1 MNERDLL
8 QAGFRYALSLGPAPG
23 EADDLVQEAW
33 LRLHRARGRVRDK
46 ALLFRAIR
54 NLFIDNYRRERLVVF
69 EPLDGAAE
77 TADGAILLDDRV
89 TVDDVLTARFAVTL
103 TSAEFDVTLAP
114 QEIVIDL
121 DYDVDF
127 SGSSATT
134 FVEGF
139 ESATLGQFTIFSAAM
154 AGMKQGDRYD

>member
-54 NLFIDNYRRERLVVF
+54 NLFIDNYRRQRLVVF

-77 TADGAILLDDRV
+77 TADGALLLDDRV
-89 TVDDVLTARFAVTL
+89 TLDDLKAPLAALGSEEREALFLNVVEGYTAREIAELTGRPRGTVLSLIHRAKRKLREAL
-103 TSAEFDVTLAP
+103 TSESGDTP
-114 QEIVIDL
+114 
-121 DYDVDF
+121 F
-127 SGSSATT
+127 SIRG
-134 FVEGF
+134 G
-139 ESATLGQFTIFSAAM
+139 
-154 AGMKQGDRYD
+154 